1 MSEWDAFPAVGQQP
15 ERRAQPR
22 PQRRAMPQIRFA
34 DDRDA
39 LIRTVAGE
47 AANQP
52 DDGQV
57 AVASVALNRARNRG
71 KTPTEIVLE
80 RNQFEP
86 WGNPE
91 TATRLMSLTPDNPQ
105 YKRAAAAVD
114 RALAGEDPT
123 GGASHF
129 YAPRAQA
136 ALGRAKP
143 EWDNGTGRA
152 IGDHLFFSLEGGGPA
167 PAQDAE
173 SWDAFPVAEI
183 VQQTAGDAS
192 APMEVEV
199 NEGVRN
205 VDGRAFIG
213 DRDMG
218 PWEDYWTKQ
227 RQSQSD
233 RQARVEREADP
244 EYQRALADARRGSE
258 NVPDQLR
265 ALGLGGTLGFLT
277 DINAEAQGLLQGL
290 ENAGRNVA
298 GQEIRYGADM
308 ARQAARDAVRD
319 DQAKY
324 AAENPIE
331 NFALQAAGGLLTPGL
346 AAGGNY
352 IARGGLAAR
361 EAAAAG
367 GATAKQVAQVGRSS
381 QLARAGQVGAAYGA
395 LSGVGNSSGSL
406 LERAPDAI
414 QGGGVG
420 ALTGVVGQGLLGRL
434 TNGADKKVSNAR
446 LLSREGVDLTPG
458 QMVSEVP
465 VIGGMLRSLEE
476 GASSIPFAGAPIA
489 GARQQSVET
498 FNRAAVNRALAPIG
512 GKLPKKVQPGYDAV
526 EYAQNALGEA
536 YDAVLP
542 RVTARLDETMYDDL
556 GRILNRSAEEMD
568 EPKLRQLTNIV
579 QNRVF
584 RGIEEADGVISGE
597 QFKRIE
603 SELGALAREQQNALD
618 PANKALGRAIE
629 DVRGAVRDVIARQNP
644 DEAQTIQNINRG
656 YANLVRV
663 EDAAGSSAAQATG
676 GVFSPVQLGA
686 ATKRGSSRSQSA
698 RGGALLQDLS
708 SAGRDIIPS
717 RVGDS
722 GTATRGAV
730 TGLLAGAAS
739 GVPVAGAVAAP
750 LIATSV
756 LYSKPAQAA
765 LNAVYRATDSRAA
778 REAAQELARLAQR
791 NPALL
796 PYYEGALEHVQRLGQ
811 DTTPNTLQAQ
821 PGLLAASPSQ

>member
-22 PQRRAMPQIRFA
+22 PQRRPMPQIRFT

-86 WGNPE
+86 WGNAE
-91 TATRLMSLTPDNPQ
+91 TASRLMSLTPDNPQ

-143 EWDNGTGRA
+143 GWDNGTGRA
-152 IGDHLFFSLEGGGPA
+152 IGDHLFFSLEGSSPA

-173 SWDAFPVAEI
+173 SWDAFPVAES
-183 VQQTAGDAS
+183 VQQTAGDAP

-265 ALGLGGTLGFLT
+265 AVGLGGTLGFLA

-290 ENAGRNVA
+290 ENAGRKVS
-298 GQEIRYGADM
+298 GQEIEYGADM

-352 IARGGLAAR
+352 IAAATG
-361 EAAAAG
+361 AG
-367 GATAKQVAQVGRSS
+367 K
-381 QLARAGQVGAAYGA
+381 LARAGQVGAAYGA

-406 LERAPDAI
+406 LERGPDAV

-644 DEAQTIQNINRG
+644 DEAQAIQNINRG

-686 ATKRGSSRSQSA
+686 AAKRGSTRSQSA

-708 SAGRDIIPS
+708 AAGRDIIPS

-765 LNAVYRATDSRAA
+765 LNAAYRATDSRAA
-778 REAAQELARLAQR
+778 REAVQELARLAQR

>member
-1 MSEWDAFPAVGQQP
+1 MSEWDAFPAVGQQQS
-15 ERRAQPR
+15 QPR
-22 PQRRAMPQIRFA
+22 RRVQRTPMPQIRFT

-86 WGNPE
+86 WGNAE
-91 TATRLMSLTPDNPQ
+91 TAARLMSLTPDNPQ

-143 EWDNGTGRA
+143 GWDNGTGRA
-152 IGDHLFFSLEGGGPA
+152 IGDHLFFSLEGNSPA

-173 SWDAFPVAEI
+173 SWDAFPVAESA
-183 VQQTAGDAS
+183 QQTAGDTQ
-192 APMEVEV
+192 APIEVV
-199 NEGVRN
+199 VDEGVRN
-205 VDGRAFIG
+205 VNGRAMIG

-233 RQARVEREADP
+233 RQARVDRESDP
-244 EYQRALADARRGSE
+244 EYQRALADARKGAA

-265 ALGLGGTLGFLT
+265 AVGLGGTLGFLT

-290 ENAGRNVA
+290 ENAGRKVS
-298 GQEIRYGADM
+298 GQEIEYGADM
-308 ARQAARDAVRD
+308 ARQAARDAMRD

-346 AAGGNY
+346 VAGGNY
-352 IARGGLAAR
+352 ISAAKG
-361 EAAAAG
+361 AG
-367 GATAKQVAQVGRSS
+367 

-395 LSGVGNSSGSL
+395 LSGAGNSSGSL
-406 LERAPDAI
+406 LERVPDAI

-434 TNGADKKVSNAR
+434 ANGADKKVSNAR

-498 FNRAAVNRALAPIG
+498 FNRAAVNRALSPIG
-512 GKLPKKVQPGYDAV
+512 GKLPKDVKPGYAAV
-526 EYAQNALGEA
+526 EYAQTALGKA
-536 YDAVLP
+536 YDDVLP
-542 RVTARLDETMYDDL
+542 RVTARLDQNLYDDL
-556 GRILNRSAEEMD
+556 GVVLNRAAEEMD

-584 RGIEEADGVISGE
+584 RGIEESDGAISGE

-603 SELGALAREQQNALD
+603 SELGALAREQQGALD

-644 DEAQTIQNINRG
+644 EEAQAIQNINRG

-663 EDAAGSSAAQATG
+663 EEAAGSSAAQATD
-676 GVFSPVQLGA
+676 GVFSPVQLGVA
-686 ATKRGSSRSQSA
+686 AKRNSTRSQSA

-708 SAGRDIIPS
+708 AAGRDIIPS

-739 GVPVAGAVAAP
+739 GVPVANAVAAP

-756 LYSKPAQAA
+756 LYSRPAQAA
-765 LNAVYRATDSRAA
+765 LNAAYRATDSRTAQ
-778 REAAQELARLAQR
+778 EAVQELARLAQR

-821 PGLLAASPSQ
+821 PGLLAAIPSQ